1 MLLPPLLRRRTE
13 LHAAAHAACGGG
25 ALSDAA
31 LETLCDWEVMRAS
44 CLTAYLLALS
54 THYLLCHLILIL
66 TQAVYYLLLGHAH
79 R

>member
-13 LHAAAHAACGGG
+13 LLAAAHAACGGG

-31 LETLCDWEVMRAS
+31 LETLCDWEVLRA
-44 CLTAYLLALS
+44 LLS
-54 THYLLCHLILIL
+54 HYLLTHAFYSLLDL
-66 TQAVYYLLLGHAH
+66 PLDTSYLLKPTTTY